1 MFRYISRGTTEAPGD
16 LTNSELTDL
25 TKAGWAVGVV
35 QHAAASGTVVGTTIG
50 TTWGTQAAER
60 AQGIGVPAGACIF
73 VDVEGYASNSDLVGF
88 CQAWALALTEKAPE
102 YSPGLYYAYPGLT
115 KDQVEELIGVG
126 TFMAYWAGGDK
137 GTPRG
142 IGETINQ
149 SLTTTMSATC
159 NGIAY
164 TISVDPDLLLSG
176 QTVPFIIA

>member
-73 VDVEGYASNSDLVGF
+73 VDVEGYATSSDLVGF

-102 YSPGLYYAYPGLT
+102 YSPGLY
-115 KDQVEELIGVG
+115 
-126 TFMAYWAGGDK
+126 
-137 GTPRG
+137 G

-149 SLTTTMSATC
+149 SPPTTMSATC
-159 NGIAY
+159 NGVTY